1 MISIIRV
8 AMLSICCFAVQYISA
23 QGKNPVKF
31 GKVSVADF
39 NITSPAIDTSSNA
52 VILADVGSSILEGNN
67 KGFFSLKYTHLRRV
81 KIINKKGMDAADVSI
96 SLYTSGDAEEKLDEC
111 KAITYNLENGEVKQT
126 KLESNGIF
134 KEKLSKNT
142 IVKKFTFPNVKE
154 GSILEYTYTVISD
167 FLTHLRPWEFQGTS
181 WPRVYSEYTVK
192 IPQFF
197 SYVFLAQGY
206 IPLKSE
212 NSSKMQSYNISEQN
226 GTQAS
231 RQFSLSGYENNNR
244 WIARDVPAL
253 REENYTSTIE
263 NHLSKIDFQ
272 LKQTEFPGQTPTEYI
287 GSWAKAAENMLKR
300 EDFGNEITR
309 ANLWLND
316 DIKTIADGANSNPE
330 KIRRLYDF
338 VRDNFTATYNAGLFL
353 NDNTTLKDIFR
364 KKSGNVA
371 EINLLLIA
379 MLRNAGATANPVM
392 ISTRGH
398 GWAHPVYPLMTKYN
412 YLVCETFVDG
422 EPVYLD
428 ASRPKMGFGKLS
440 PDCYN
445 GAGFVVKPQPVN
457 ISFEADSVLERKVT
471 MIFLTQDDKNGLKGF
486 FKSTPGYYE
495 STNLRNK
502 LATQSMDDLVKNI
515 KKSYSF
521 PVTIKKPFVDSLNK
535 FDYPVS
541 IGYDI
546 GFDFEDQEIVY
557 LNPMFSE
564 ITGKNPF
571 SAADRK
577 YPVEMPFRISENYV
591 LNMDIPKGYKVDEIP
606 KSARVRLNEN
616 DGMFE
621 YLVSATDKK
630 IMLNC
635 RIDIKKA
642 NFPAEDYQSLR
653 EFFGYV
659 TKKQSEQIV
668 LKKIK

>member
-1 MISIIRV
+1 MIRW
-8 AMLSICCFAVQYISA
+8 AMLGICFFAIQQISA
-23 QGKNPVKF
+23 QGKNNIKF
-31 GKVSVADF
+31 GKLSATDF
-39 NITSPAIDTSSNA
+39 TVTSPAIDTSSNA
-52 VILADVGSSILEGNN
+52 VILADIGSSTLEGNN
-67 KGFFSLKYTHLRRV
+67 KGFFSLKYTRLRRV
-81 KIINKKGMDAADVSI
+81 KILNKKGMDAADVSI
-96 SLYTSGDAEEKLDEC
+96 LLYASGDAEEKLDEC

-126 KLESNGIF
+126 KLENSGIF
-134 KEKLSKNT
+134 KEKLSKNA
-142 IVKKFTFPNVKE
+142 VVRKFTFPNAKE
-154 GSILEYTYTVISD
+154 GSILEYTYTITSD
-167 FLTHLRPWEFQGTS
+167 FLTHLRPWEFQGTN

-206 IPLKSE
+206 IMLKTD
-212 NSSKMQSYNISEQN
+212 NSSKMQSFNISEQN

-231 RQFSLSGYENNNR
+231 RQFTLNGYQNTNR
-244 WIARDVPAL
+244 WIAEDVPAL
-253 REENYTSTIE
+253 KEENYTSTIE

-272 LKQTEFPGQTPTEYI
+272 LKQTEFPGQTPTEHI
-287 GSWAKAAENMLKR
+287 GSWVKAAENMLRR

-316 DIKTIADGANSNPE
+316 DIKNITDGSNSNQE
-330 KIRRLYDF
+330 KIKRLYAF
-338 VRDNFTATYNAGLFL
+338 VRDNFTATYNAGVFI
-353 NDNTTLKDIFR
+353 NDNTTLKDVFR

-379 MLRNAGATANPVM
+379 MLRNAGATANPVV
-392 ISTRGH
+392 ISTRTH

-412 YLVCETFVDG
+412 YLVCEAIVDG
-422 EPVYLD
+422 QRVYLD

-445 GAGFVVKPQPVN
+445 GPGFVVKPQPAN
-457 ISFEADSVLERKVT
+457 IAFDADSVLERKVT

-495 STNLRNK
+495 STILRNK
-502 LATQSMDDLVKNI
+502 LAKQSMEDLVKDI
-515 KKSYSF
+515 QKSYSF
-521 PVTIKKPFVDSLNK
+521 PVALKKPFVDSLNQ
-535 FDYPVS
+535 FDFPVS
-541 IGYDI
+541 VGYDLS
-546 GFDFEDQEIVY
+546 FDFENQEIVY

-564 ITGKNPF
+564 ITTKNPF

-577 YPVEMPFRISENYV
+577 YPVEMPFKISENYV
-591 LNMDIPKGYKVDEIP
+591 LTMAVPKGYKVDEVP
-606 KSARVRLNEN
+606 KSARVRLNES

-621 YLVSATDKK
+621 YLISATDDK

-653 EFFGYV
+653 EFFGYI
-659 TKKQSEQIV
+659 TKKQGEQIV